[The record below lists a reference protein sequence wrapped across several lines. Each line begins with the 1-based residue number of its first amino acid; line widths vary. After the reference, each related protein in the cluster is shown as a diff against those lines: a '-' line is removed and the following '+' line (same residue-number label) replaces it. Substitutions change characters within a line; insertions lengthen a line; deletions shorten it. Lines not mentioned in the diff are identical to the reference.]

1 MKKLWMILALTAI
14 VSACSEKSDSSND
27 MATETAASQEEAPK
41 MEAPKIDYENQL
53 FEFDVSNLNWQCDKN
68 SEIVCALDLAVKC
81 TLDPKKE
88 NCTRDKM
95 PDFIFME
102 DEFLER
108 PTKMSYRITK
118 LKPVDANTI
127 EVYTKGNCNGNWM
140 GLCNGNVIYVMG
152 MENGSWVVKEIYAI
166 Q

>member
-1 MKKLWMILALTAI
+1 MILALAAM
-14 VSACSEKSDSSND
+14 VSACSEKSDQNND
-27 MATETAASQEEAPK
+27 TPQEVADRQEEIQK
-41 MEAPKIDYENQL
+41 MEAPKIDYENQE
-53 FEFDVSNLNWQCDKN
+53 FEFDASNLNWQCNKN

-81 TLDPKKE
+81 TLNPKME

-108 PTKMSYRITK
+108 PTKMSYTITK
-118 LKPVDANTI
+118 LKPVNANTV

-152 MENGSWVVKEIYAI
+152 LENGSWVVKEIYAI